1 MLLRGSGLH
10 AGATFSDAAVVDRGA
25 ESGVPWGGLLLAFA
39 EAAVANAP
47 DLGEQRQ
54 AVMNALGENA
64 MIDAAAVIGIFQAVV
79 KIADATG
86 IPLEEPKAE
95 ISSSFR
101 EELGLNAYKEK

>member
-1 MLLRGSGLH
+1 VLLRGSGLH

-47 DLGEQRQ
+47 DLAEQRQ
-54 AVMNALGENA
+54 AVMNELGENA

-86 IPLEEPKAE
+86 IPLEDPKAE
-95 ISSSFR
+95 ISSNFR
-101 EELGLNAYKEK
+101 EELGLNAYKEE